1 MFSIRF
7 FISRYVRSSRPIG
20 APRSMYLDDFH
31 WFDAFFFAD
40 RCCRSIVIVR
50 VTHWWEYHKKWN
62 WKMASGFHEHER
74 LVDMRTLHLKW
85 MQRYMELETNKKKRL
100 CDVYCCGECDAMTK
114 ELNGTRIEEKRWK
127 KKLIVIRPMWISNN
141 VSIKFK
147 MGAGDWWQELELFR
161 WDLYRPISTIE
172 YQNESVFLRYL
183 LSFSN
188 GRQHIFGPRFLFNSM
203 SGIKIARFQ

>member
-1 MFSIRF
+1 MFLLAQLCLNCAEQVCAMCIRCMLVILFVNFIYFTFMFSIRF

-85 MQRYMELETNKKKRL
+85 MQRYMELETNKKKD
-100 CDVYCCGECDAMTK
+100 CATFIVVENVMQWQKSWT
-114 ELNGTRIEEKRWK
+114 ELG
-127 KKLIVIRPMWISNN
+127 
-141 VSIKFK
+141 
-147 MGAGDWWQELELFR
+147 
-161 WDLYRPISTIE
+161 
-172 YQNESVFLRYL
+172 
-183 LSFSN
+183 
-188 GRQHIFGPRFLFNSM
+188 
-203 SGIKIARFQ
+203 